1 MRKTVLI
8 MLALL
13 AQVAAEAKVRLPQMF
28 QNGMVL
34 QRGVPIPVWGQ
45 ADAGERVCVTF
56 RKKVYETT
64 ADANGRWQVVLP
76 SQKAGGPYT
85 LQVESGK
92 HSLTEN
98 GELRTERYDYSQGK
112 YEVSKSNH
120 TSHLSVLSSQLTIT
134 DILIGD
140 VWLCSGQ
147 SNIDVTIER
156 VYPQYGAVIDDYENE
171 NIRMFRVQTDYDTH
185 GPKSDVK
192 PTPINWKPVTKE
204 NAWLFSAVGYF
215 LGREMYEKTGV
226 PQGIIVNSLGG
237 TPIQAW
243 LSADTLQ
250 QHFPDELRRTQFYQD
265 DEMVR
270 TMQRAGKLAQ
280 DRWQKIMN
288 DTDPGLVGQ
297 WAGRDFDD
305 TQWEVKQAFG
315 TQPNGRPTS
324 NNLTSDFRYQGSFWA
339 RQYVEVDAAHA
350 GQPCRLLVGTLYDAD
365 QTYVN
370 GRQVGST
377 GYQYPPRRYT
387 IPAGVLVE
395 GRNALTVR
403 FVTKGGAPH
412 FIPEK
417 PYKLI
422 FDDGTEVALS
432 SEWRVHEGA
441 RMQPCPGIDAGGQ
454 NLPTVLYNAM
464 LCPLAPYALQG
475 VVWYQGESNTG
486 GDARHYETWL
496 TELVTG
502 WRQLWQKPD
511 LPFMIVQL
519 ANFMEPTD
527 QPQNSGW
534 STVREAQRQVAQK
547 LPNTGLA
554 TIIDLGEAVDI
565 HPLRKREVAQRIA
578 AGFDHILWNKKTLL
592 SPQVVKAEADGG
604 QVTLT
609 LDQPL
614 RADGALYEFE
624 VAGADGRFQNAEAT
638 ATGDRIIVQSPVEHP
653 QQVRYAW
660 KNNPARANA
669 YGKTG
674 LPMSPFTYSLSSP
687 NK

>member
-1 MRKTVLI
+1 MI
-8 MLALL
+8 LALIG
-13 AQVAAEAKVRLPQMF
+13 AVAADAKVQLPQLF
-28 QNGMVL
+28 QSGMVL
-34 QRGVPIPVWGQ
+34 QRGKPIPVWGK
-45 ADAGERVCVTF
+45 ADAGEQVRVTF

-64 ADANGRWQVVLP
+64 AGKDGRWCVVLP
-76 SQKAGGPYT
+76 QQKAGGPFQMT
-85 LQVESGK
+85 V
-92 HSLTEN
+92 N
-98 GELRTERYDYSQGK
+98 D
-112 YEVSKSNH
+112 V
-120 TSHLSVLSSQLTIT
+120 TI
-134 DILIGD
+134 DDCLVGD

-147 SNIDVTIER
+147 SNIDVTVER
-156 VYPQYGAVIDDYENE
+156 VYPQYGKVIDDYRNDQ
-171 NIRMFRVQTDYDTH
+171 IRMFRVQTDFDTH
-185 GPKSDVK
+185 GPKGDVK
-192 PTPINWKPVTKE
+192 PTSINWKPVSKE

-226 PQGIIVNSLGG
+226 PQGVIVNSLGG

-243 LSADTLQ
+243 LPADTLK
-250 QHFPDELRRTQFYQD
+250 QHFPAEYERTVFYQD

-270 TMQRAGKLAQ
+270 AMQRANQQAQ
-280 DRWQKIMN
+280 SRWQRLLN
-288 DTDPGLVGQ
+288 DADPGL
-297 WAGRDFDD
+297 AEHYDALDFDD
-305 TQWEVKQAFG
+305 SQWEVKSAF
-315 TQPNGRPTS
+315 TIQPNGRPQAQ
-324 NNLTSDFRYQGSFWA
+324 NLTKEFRYNGSFWA
-339 RQYVEVDAAHA
+339 RQYVQVDAAHA
-350 GQPCRLLVGTLYDAD
+350 GLPARLLVGTLYDAD

-432 SEWRVHEGA
+432 EQWRIHEGA
-441 RMQPCPGIDAGGQ
+441 RLQSCPGMDAGGQ

-464 LCPLAPYALQG
+464 LYPLAPYALQG

-496 TELVTG
+496 TQLVTG
-502 WRQLWQKPD
+502 WRQLWQMPD
-511 LPFMIVQL
+511 LPFMVVQL
-519 ANFMEPTD
+519 ANYMEPTD
-527 QPQNSGW
+527 QPQNSNW
-534 STVREAQRQVAQK
+534 SVVREAQRQVAAK
-547 LPNTGLA
+547 LANTELA
-554 TIIDLGEAVDI
+554 CIIDLGEAVDI
-565 HPLRKREVAQRIA
+565 HPLRKREVAKRIA
-578 AGFDHILWNKKTLL
+578 TGFDHMLWNRKTLL
-592 SPQVVKAEADGG
+592 SPQVVKAETAGR
-604 QVTLT
+604 QIVLT

-614 RADGALYEFE
+614 QTEGAVYECE
-624 VAGADGRFQNAEAT
+624 VAGADGRFQNAVAT
-638 ATGDRIIVQSPVEHP
+638 AKGDRIIVQSPLDAP

-660 KNNPARANA
+660 KNNPVRANV

-674 LPMSPFTYSLSSP
+674 LPMSPFTYSLSVP